1 MDILIT
7 IIIFI
12 VMLSVLVLVHEA
24 GHFWVARRMG
34 IKVEEFGL
42 GLPPKLWGKQIG
54 ETEYT
59 INALPIGGFVR
70 MYGET
75 PDGISVREKGA
86 DPDANRMFIAKSKLA
101 RTAVLLAGVTANLL
115 LGAVI
120 FSIVFTAGLPVYS
133 VQVTPNITK
142 VDDSSPA
149 AEAGIKP
156 GDQITALNGV
166 AFSKVQPNFTAAV
179 IGKEG
184 QPINLTIKHDGQEH
198 DVTLTPRQNPPAGQG
213 AMGVTLESKTVTDH
227 VERYP
232 FYQAWWEGFK
242 QAGIFAWMI
251 LQGLGTILGQA
262 SHGTVPTEVAGPVGI
277 AAILDQA
284 RALGWTYVLW
294 FAGIISV
301 NLAVVN
307 VLPLPA
313 LDGGRLL
320 FVIIEAISG
329 HKVNQRTEALAHTIG
344 MAVLLALI
352 VLITFSD
359 ISKLLH

>member
-1 MDILIT
+1 MFLT

-12 VMLSVLVLVHEA
+12 IMLSVLVLVHEA
-24 GHFWVARRMG
+24 GHFFVARKMG

-42 GLPPKLWGKQIG
+42 GLPPKIWGKRFG

-59 INALPIGGFVR
+59 LNALPIGGFVR

-75 PDGISVREKGA
+75 PDGVSVREKGSDA
-86 DPDANRMFIAKSKLA
+86 DASRMFLGKSKLA

-120 FSIVFTAGLPVYS
+120 FSIVFTAGLPVYNARI
-133 VQVTPNITK
+133 VPVIDK
-142 VDDSSPA
+142 VESDSPA
-149 AEAGIKP
+149 AQAGIKA
-156 GDQITALNGV
+156 GDKIIALNQV
-166 AFSKVQPNFTAAV
+166 PFAQVEPSFSQKIAEL
-179 IGKEG
+179 EG
-184 QPINLTIKHDGQEH
+184 QSVQLSVEQNGQTR
-198 DVTLTPRQNPPAGQG
+198 DVNLTPRTNPPAGQG
-213 AMGVTLESKTVTDH
+213 AMGVSLKAETYVEH

-242 QAGIFAWMI
+242 QAGTFAVDI
-251 LQGLGTILGQA
+251 VRGLGSMLNQA
-262 SHGTVPTEVAGPVGI
+262 SHGTVPSDVAGPVGI

-284 RALGWTYVLW
+284 RGLGWTYVLW

-307 VLPLPA
+307 ILPLPA

-320 FVIIEAISG
+320 FVIIEAVTRR
-329 HKVNQRTEALAHTIG
+329 KVNQDVERWTHTIG
-344 MAVLLALI
+344 MALLLLLI

-359 ISKLLH
+359 ITKLLK